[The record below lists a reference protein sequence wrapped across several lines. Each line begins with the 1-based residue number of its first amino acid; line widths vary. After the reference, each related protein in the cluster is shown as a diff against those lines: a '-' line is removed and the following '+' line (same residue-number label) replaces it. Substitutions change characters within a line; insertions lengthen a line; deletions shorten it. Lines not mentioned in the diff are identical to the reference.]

1 MLKIKLHAF
10 GAAKDR
16 ASCEDFLSGHQKVLK
31 DYGIENITTNSE
43 SWFDN
48 PNVYGVLAVDQQTG
62 EIVGGIRVHKADGAH
77 LLPVEEAVGDLD
89 PAVHEIVE
97 RYTEDGVG
105 ELCALWNSRS
115 VAKIG
120 ISTLLTRAGISI
132 INQLDFRILMGI
144 CADYTLP
151 MFTRVGFVV
160 DNSLGDRGEFAYPN
174 EEYVARVLGI
184 LDADSLDTAHNYDKA
199 RMLDLRNNP
208 IQSVVEQG
216 RRGEVDV
223 RYDLE
228 ILAN

>member
-160 DNSLGDRGEFAYPN
+160 DNSRTRARDHRVFGGPGKGRNGTAVFCLVGLCSLPRNERIVHVFPGCCCDEQVGE
-174 EEYVARVLGI
+174 
-184 LDADSLDTAHNYDKA
+184 T
-199 RMLDLRNNP
+199 
-208 IQSVVEQG
+208 
-216 RRGEVDV
+216 
-223 RYDLE
+223 
-228 ILAN
+228 